1 MTDPIYGKSIAV
13 GVSGSIACYKAIDL
27 ISKLVQAGAAVDV
40 MMTKASLQF
49 VTPNSFASITN
60 RPVSTNLF
68 DPNSE
73 IGINHVS
80 IAERSDIVIIA
91 PATAQ
96 TMARLALGFSDDPLT
111 ATVLATSSPVLICP
125 AMDGNMYSNPAT
137 QENINKLAKR
147 GYTIIGPEEGRLAS
161 GLFGKGRLVETST
174 ILGHTRSIIGSDGDL
189 KNKKIVISAG
199 GTQEKID
206 PVRFITNRSSG
217 KMGYAIAEA
226 ARNRGAE
233 TIIVAAPNMQIT
245 PVGTRVKNVIS
256 AEDMKNAIVDECI
269 DADVIIMAAAVAD
282 WKPKFVS
289 KSKFKKNGSQTWDI
303 NLSRNP
309 DILAELDRNT
319 ILKVGFAAESE
330 NILDNAIKKIRSK
343 DLDLIAANDISK
355 EGIGFNS
362 DNNKITLINREGVVQ
377 ELELM
382 SKYEIGNRIL
392 DQVSDILSDRQK

>member
-125 AMDGNMYSNPAT
+125 AMDGNMYESPAT
-137 QENINKLAKR
+137 QANIATLKERGIHLA
-147 GYTIIGPEEGRLAS
+147 GPEVGHLAS
-161 GLFGKGRLVETST
+161 GQTGIGRLIEPQQIASHIRL
-174 ILGHTRSIIGSDGDL
+174 ILGRNGDL
-189 KNKKIVISAG
+189 AGKKIVVSAG
-199 GTQEKID
+199 GTRESLD
-206 PVRFITNRSSG
+206 PVREITNRSSG

-226 ARNRGAE
+226 ALDRGSSVVLVS
-233 TIIVAAPNMQIT
+233 TPTNLSS
-245 PVGTRVKNVIS
+245 PVGATVVLVKD
-256 AEDMKNAIVDECI
+256 AADMYQAIITESK
-269 DADVIIMAAAVAD
+269 DADGLVMAAAVAD
-282 WKPKFVS
+282 WQPVASSGQKAK
-289 KSKFKKNGSQTWDI
+289 KSNKKTWAIELTQT
-303 NLSRNP
+303 P
-309 DILAELDRNT
+309 DIIASVSTKGL
-319 ILKVGFAAESE
+319 IKVGFAAETESVLQNAE
-330 NILDNAIKKIRSK
+330 AKIKSKNLDIVV
-343 DLDLIAANDISK
+343 ANDVSS
-355 EGIGFNS
+355 EQIGFGS
-362 DNNKITLINREGVVQ
+362 DNNEVTIIDRLGRVEETGL
-377 ELELM
+377 L
-382 SKYEIGNRIL
+382 SKYDIAWQIL
-392 DQVSDILSDRQK
+392 DRTLEFMKAT